1 MRSLESVGEETSSTE
16 SKLEAPSR
24 STSRSSTRSDGQDEY
39 HPQSPSETI
48 ESGDFIQVPS
58 DLSDGTDP
66 DIWGRNEELL
76 PLTSEQCMIA
86 DPWLIA
92 FDLRTKRWGK
102 NSTFDTLPE

>member
-1 MRSLESVGEETSSTE
+1 MRSLETVGEETSSTE
-16 SKLEAPSR
+16 SKFEVPSR
-24 STSRSSTRSDGQDEY
+24 SSSRSSTRSEGQDEY
-39 HPQSPSETI
+39 QPESPSETI

-58 DLSDGTDP
+58 DLNNDTDP

-92 FDLRTKRWGK
+92 FDLKTKRWGK
-102 NSTFDTLPE
+102 NNTFDPQPE